1 MIDYSFFDPRLLFPH
16 ITEGWALAI
25 ELVVNLLNLIA
36 LIMIVVAEWKLFK
49 KIGEKPWK
57 SLIPYYNFYILYKH
71 IWSKKPFWIYLVT
84 TVSFEILEG
93 ASKYLSQNKPDS
105 MWMTLLIL
113 IALPFGIAS
122 TVCNILYVFRLSEA
136 FGKGKG
142 FAIGLWLLYPIF
154 ISILAFGKFQYIGE
168 CNADQTESEKQPA
181 EIEGEVL

>member
-1 MIDYSFFDPRLLFPH
+1 MIEYSFFDPRLLFPH
-16 ITEGWALAI
+16 ITEGWALTI
-25 ELVVNLLNLIA
+25 ELVVSLLNLIA
-36 LIMIVVAEWKLFK
+36 LFMTIVAEWKLFK

-136 FGKGKG
+136 FGRGKG
-142 FAIGLWLLYPIF
+142 IAIGLWLLYPIF
-154 ISILAFGKFQYIGE
+154 ISILAFGKFQYIGTYGK
-168 CNADQTESEKQPA
+168 DQAEKEKQSP
-181 EIEGEVL
+181 EMEREVL

>member
-16 ITEGWALAI
+16 ITEGWALTI
-25 ELVVNLLNLIA
+25 ELVVSLLNLIA
-36 LIMIVVAEWKLFK
+36 LFMTIVAEWKLFK

-136 FGKGKG
+136 FGRGKG
-142 FAIGLWLLYPIF
+142 IAIGLWLLYPIF
-154 ISILAFGKFQYIGE
+154 ISILAFGKFQYIGTYGK
-168 CNADQTESEKQPA
+168 DQAEKEKQSP
-181 EIEGEVL
+181 EMEREVL